1 MSSMDAVVIAT
12 SLQDDTTRN
21 KETGEVLMKVEVVL
35 KGADLI
41 KVGQKV
47 KAIYYGEM
55 SIGRRF
61 MLSGVDPP
69 VVTILL
75 YSYPLLD
82 CITI

>member
-1 MSSMDAVVIAT
+1 MDAVVIAT

-35 KGADLI
+35 KGSDLI
-41 KVGQKV
+41 KVGQEV

-69 VVTILL
+69 DLQW
-75 YSYPLLD
+75 S
-82 CITI
+82 C